1 MKVLFAKDG
10 EMVTCGRCGYT
21 LEADFKADEASDE
34 EDYWCDNC
42 TDYPQKVRIVTGHY
56 GIMVLRDDADW

>member
-10 EMVTCGRCGYT
+10 ERVECSKCGYT

-42 TDYPQKVRIVTGHY
+42 TDYPQKVRIVTGH
-56 GIMVLRDDADW
+56 